1 MLYALAPPCLSTT
14 VRPLDHAMKSLIAFI
29 LGLAVGAAITW
40 LVAYAHPRREA
51 DRRGLAYIDRVEPE
65 FVGTAIYA
73 LSTIPLI
80 ESGDTNAAIER
91 LSHPIATYYRL
102 YAHSP
107 GTNEY
112 RAKMRDTI
120 DKFARS
126 NAVVAASIEREMR
139 REHE

>member
-1 MLYALAPPCLSTT
+1 
-14 VRPLDHAMKSLIAFI
+14 MKSVVSFI
-29 LGLAVGAAITW
+29 IGLAIGVAVTW
-40 LVAYAHPRREA
+40 FVAFVHPRRVA
-51 DRRGLAYIDRVEPE
+51 DRRGLAYIERVEPE
-65 FVGTAIYA
+65 FSGTAIYA

-102 YAHSP
+102 YARDP
-107 GTNEY
+107 GTNQY
-112 RAKMRDTI
+112 RAKMRDMI

>member
-1 MLYALAPPCLSTT
+1 
-14 VRPLDHAMKSLIAFI
+14 MKSFATFI
-29 LGLAVGAAITW
+29 LGLALGVAVTW
-40 LVAYAHPRREA
+40 FVAYVHPRREA
-51 DRRGLAYIDRVEPE
+51 DRRGLAYINRAEPE
-65 FVGTAIYA
+65 FSGTAIYA
-73 LSTIPLI
+73 LSTIPWI

-102 YAHSP
+102 YASDP

-112 RAKMRDTI
+112 RANMRDTI

-126 NAVVAASIEREMR
+126 NAVVVASIQREMT

>member
-1 MLYALAPPCLSTT
+1 
-14 VRPLDHAMKSLIAFI
+14 MKSLVSFI
-29 LGLAVGAAITW
+29 LGLAIGVVVTW
-40 LVAYAHPRREA
+40 FVAYVHPRRVA

-65 FVGTAIYA
+65 FSGTAVYA

-91 LSHPIATYYRL
+91 LSVPIATYYRL
-102 YAHSP
+102 YASEP
-107 GTNEY
+107 GTNQH

-139 REHE
+139 RDRE

>member
-1 MLYALAPPCLSTT
+1 
-14 VRPLDHAMKSLIAFI
+14 MKSVIPFV
-29 LGLAVGAAITW
+29 LGLVVGVTLAW
-40 LVAYAHPRREA
+40 LVAYVHPRRVA

-65 FVGTAIYA
+65 FSGAAIYA

-102 YAHSP
+102 YASKP
-107 GTNEY
+107 GTNQY

-120 DKFARS
+120 DRLAGS
-126 NAVVAASIEREMR
+126 NAVVAGSIEREMR

>member
-1 MLYALAPPCLSTT
+1 
-14 VRPLDHAMKSLIAFI
+14 MKSVVTFI
-29 LGLAVGAAITW
+29 LGLVVGATIAW
-40 LVAYAHPRREA
+40 FVAYVSPRRVA

-65 FVGTAIYA
+65 FSGTAIYA

-102 YAHSP
+102 YAREP
-107 GTNEY
+107 GTNQY
-112 RAKMRDTI
+112 RVKMRDTI

-139 REHE
+139 RERE